1 MSRFPVAV
9 AAVVTIAAGL
19 LIRAFLD
26 GPFAKYAGDAL
37 YTVLLY
43 LLVLLAVPAARPSR
57 VAAIS
62 LAASWLIEFSQLLDL
77 PAIARPILGSTFN
90 PPDLLWYAV
99 GAGAAWVIHA
109 GVRRPVRARGP
120 NGVQDG
126 DHEGDGPAGEEPTS
140 SPAGRDERN

>member
-1 MSRFPVAV
+1 MSRAPVAV
-9 AAVVTIAAGL
+9 ATIVTIAAGL

-43 LLVLLAVPAARPSR
+43 LLVLLAFPAARPAR
-57 VAAIS
+57 VAAIA
-62 LAASWLIEFSQLLDL
+62 LAASWLIELSQLLDL
-77 PAIARPILGSTFN
+77 PELVRPVLGSTFN
-90 PPDLLWYAV
+90 LPDLLWYAV

-109 GVRRPVRARGP
+109 GAGRAARSRTS

-126 DHEGDGPAGEEPTS
+126 NNEWEGRAGEEPTP
-140 SPAGRDERN
+140 SPGRS